1 MEYIFRKRIRL
12 INIFLSVAIACLFAN
27 ICVLRIFLDD
37 ARCGVSVFAW
47 VSMIVNMLAI
57 PSLERFKGRGFN
69 LKDFSGKNAPPGAAG
84 GIRTNR

>member
-1 MEYIFRKRIRL
+1 
-12 INIFLSVAIACLFAN
+12 
-27 ICVLRIFLDD
+27 
-37 ARCGVSVFAW
+37 
-47 VSMIVNMLAI
+47 MIVNMLAI